1 MLEDDLW
8 LRNGRAANDAAARIA
23 AAAGTER
30 LVVSV
35 EANELFLKVTPE
47 EAAALRGQGF
57 DFYDWA
63 PGEVRLVTSWD
74 TDPAHADAL
83 AAAIRAL

>member
-1 MLEDDLW
+1 MLKDDLW
-8 LRNGRAANDAAARIA
+8 IRNGRLANDAADRIA
-23 AAAGTER
+23 EAAGEDR
-30 LVVSV
+30 LVEPV
-35 EANELFLKVTPE
+35 EANELFLKVSAD
-47 EAAALRGQGF
+47 EAAALRAQGF

-74 TDPAHADAL
+74 SDPSHVDAL

>member
-1 MLEDDLW
+1 MTGD
-8 LRNGRAANDAAARIA
+8 
-23 AAAGTER
+23 
-30 LVVSV
+30 
-35 EANELFLKVTPE
+35 
-47 EAAALRGQGF
+47 EAAAIRGQGF

-74 TDPAHADAL
+74 QDMAAVDRL

>member
-1 MLEDDLW
+1 MIENDLW
-8 LRNGRAANDAAARIA
+8 LRNGRAANDAATRIA
-23 AAAGTER
+23 QAAGSER
-30 LVVSV
+30 LVVPV
-35 EANELFLKVTPE
+35 EANELFLKVSPQ
-47 EAAALRGQGF
+47 EAALLRAQGF

-74 TDPAHADAL
+74 TDPSHAEAL

>member
-1 MLEDDLW
+1 
-8 LRNGRAANDAAARIA
+8 
-23 AAAGTER
+23 
-30 LVVSV
+30 VSG
-35 EANELFLKVTPE
+35 A
-47 EAAALRGQGF
+47 EAAALRAQGF

-74 TDPAHADAL
+74 TDPAHAEAL